1 MLPSK
6 IDQPF
11 ILVPVSRVGLSAR
24 LNQLNGSRPASRPA
38 TPSAYVTSSLNPTR
52 NLPVSLNDIRLK
64 IALADL
70 EKFDNLPI
78 SLNLKDFE
86 ATFNDLSQSVLSF
99 KEEEIAPN
107 VERLIDILAQISLE
121 LDILKQHQ
129 ALGLEINTLESENAQ
144 LNVESKHI
152 LQELILCRQQLKK
165 LPRLPAKGQV
175 KTPSEVSIQELLNY
189 AMKLA
194 KFSKAP
200 PTVNSQMI
208 HPNNY
213 VWPAEDALRRGTLAI
228 ASLKP
233 EELIKA
239 EIGEISE
246 EKPEND
252 EEDVEM
258 EDVEMEDVKPKQPK
272 KEEVGQQRKAHVESN
287 GQSNGAATLDLDL
300 FDPDDEDSDE
310 D

>member
-52 NLPVSLNDIRLK
+52 NLPVSLTDIRLK
-64 IALADL
+64 IAQEDL
-70 EKFDNLPI
+70 EKFDSLPI

-99 KEEEIAPN
+99 KEEEIAPH

-165 LPRLPAKGQV
+165 LPRLPAKGQT
-175 KTPSEVSIQELLNY
+175 KTTSEVSIQELLNY

-233 EELIKA
+233 DELIKA
-239 EIGEISE
+239 EIGDILE
-246 EKPEND
+246 EQPGK
-252 EEDVEM
+252 EDVKM
-258 EDVEMEDVKPKQPK
+258 EDVEMKDVKPGQPQEKQ
-272 KEEVGQQRKAHVESN
+272 VGQPRKVHVESN

-300 FDPDDEDSDE
+300 FDPDDDDSDDE
-310 D
+310 